1 MISANAYKRQ
11 LTLGL
16 GFSAVQ
22 TKIKLEHVISFSD
35 AIFAFSITFM
45 ALSIQLPSLP
55 ENLTQTQ
62 VIQSLV
68 GELELRF
75 AIYVISFFVIGLYW
89 ISYHQIFNHIVG
101 SHAIIVWLNLVFLFF
116 ITIIPFAVDLQVD
129 YGFYQV
135 IFIVYALVLTLAGSS
150 LTLIWLHA
158 RKNRLVDKSLN
169 HTEIQNIL
177 VESILTP
184 SVFAISILVS
194 IIDIQIAYYFWIAII
209 PAKIILRRKFTN
221 QT

>member
-1 MISANAYKRQ
+1 
-11 LTLGL
+11 
-16 GFSAVQ
+16 VQ
-22 TKIKLEHVISFSD
+22 TKIRLEHVISFSD

>member
-1 MISANAYKRQ
+1 
-11 LTLGL
+11 
-16 GFSAVQ
+16 VQ

-45 ALSIQLPSLP
+45 AITIQIPSLP

-62 VIQSLV
+62 VIESLV
-68 GELELRF
+68 GELGLRF

-129 YGFYQV
+129 YGFYQI
-135 IFIVYALVLTLAGSS
+135 IFIVYALVLTMAGSS

-158 RKNRLVDKSLN
+158 SKNRLIDESLN

-177 VESILTP
+177 LESTLTP
-184 SVFAISILVS
+184 SVFAISILVL
-194 IIDIQIAYYFWIAII
+194 IIDIQIAYYFWITII
-209 PAKIILRRKFTN
+209 PAKIILRRKFIG

>member
-1 MISANAYKRQ
+1 M
-11 LTLGL
+11 
-16 GFSAVQ
+16 
-22 TKIKLEHVISFSD
+22 
-35 AIFAFSITFM
+35 AI
-45 ALSIQLPSLP
+45 SIQIPSLP

-68 GELELRF
+68 RELVPRL
-75 AIYVISFFVIGLYW
+75 AIYAISFFVIGLYW

-116 ITIIPFAVDLQVD
+116 ITIIPFGVDLQVD
-129 YGFYQV
+129 YGFYQI

-158 RKNRLVDKSLN
+158 RRNKLVDKSLN

-177 VESILTP
+177 LESILTP

-194 IIDIQIAYYFWIAII
+194 TIDLQIAYYFWTAII
-209 PAKIILRRKFTN
+209 PAKIILRRKFIG